1 MVSPFCTLQSANS
14 LRNSIASLAWFSASC
29 MGCLRRAAELALLR
43 RLLPGVA
50 MALGLGLE
58 LELLE
63 LLAVAHAVAENLVL
77 AGEIL
82 RRAVDRRRA
91 VPGGGLHGE
100 IGIHQMWTRQRHQI
114 STAGGDD
121 GVDL

>member
-1 MVSPFCTLQSANS
+1 MVGTAHATERVEVSFPV
-14 LRNSIASLAWFSASC
+14 
-29 MGCLRRAAELALLR
+29 RRAPLPTLRANASLALLR
-43 RLLPGVA
+43 SLLPGVA
-50 MALGLGLE
+50 VALGLGLE

-63 LLAVAHAVAENLVL
+63 LLAVAHAVAEDLVL

-100 IGIHQMWTRQRHQI
+100 IGIHQMRTRQRHQI
-114 STAGGDD
+114 GAAGGDD
-121 GVDL
+121 G